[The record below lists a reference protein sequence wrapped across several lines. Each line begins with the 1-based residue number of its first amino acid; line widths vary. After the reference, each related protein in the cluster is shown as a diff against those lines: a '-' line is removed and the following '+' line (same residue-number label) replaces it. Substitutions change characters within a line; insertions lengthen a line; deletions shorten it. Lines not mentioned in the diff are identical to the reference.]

1 MMRRAGHKGF
11 TLIETLV
18 SLAIAT
24 LAITGFYQA
33 LSTGLFMERRS
44 GMQAEQM
51 LVATQII
58 DRVGVDLAIRPGLR
72 DNGVIRGM
80 DWTLVVSESGTPDM
94 RLGAVQQN
102 ELLFVYV
109 TVAPP
114 VDDGSPVTL
123 SAIRYR
129 ETPL

>member
-1 MMRRAGHKGF
+1 MTRRGKQRGF

-44 GMQAEQM
+44 GVQAEQM
-51 LVATQII
+51 LVATQIM
-58 DRVGVDLAIRPGLR
+58 DRVGVDFVVRPGVEESGIIR
-72 DNGVIRGM
+72 DLGWSLVI
-80 DWTLVVSESGTPDM
+80 SESGTSDM
-94 RLGAVQQN
+94 RVGRIQPN

-109 TVAPP
+109 TIAAQTP
-114 VDDGSPVTL
+114 DGTSLVL
-123 SAIRYR
+123 RGIRYR

>member
-1 MMRRAGHKGF
+1 MIRRARQKGF

-33 LSTGLFMERRS
+33 LSTGLFMEQRS

-51 LVATQII
+51 LVATQIM
-58 DRVGVDLAIRPGLR
+58 DQVGVDFGVVPGTQN
-72 DNGVIRGM
+72 NGVIRDM
-80 DWTLVVSESGTPDM
+80 EWSLVVSESGTGEM
-94 RLGAVQQN
+94 RLGPVQAG
-102 ELLFVYV
+102 ELLFIYV

-114 VDDGSPVTL
+114 RAEGSPLTL
-123 SAIRYR
+123 RGIRYR

>member
-1 MMRRAGHKGF
+1 MKRRARQKGF
-11 TLIETLV
+11 TLVETLV

-51 LVATQII
+51 LVATQIM
-58 DRVGVDLAIRPGLR
+58 DRVGVDLAIRPGQQ

-80 DWTLVVSESGTPDM
+80 DWTLVVSESGTSDM
-94 RLGAVQQN
+94 RLGAVQPN

-109 TVAPP
+109 TVTPP
-114 VDDGSPVTL
+114 LDDGNPLTL
-123 SAIRYR
+123 RAIRYQ

>member
-1 MMRRAGHKGF
+1 MIRRARQKGF

-33 LSTGLFMERRS
+33 LSTGLFMEQRS

-51 LVATQII
+51 LVATQIM
-58 DRVGVDLAIRPGLR
+58 DQVGVDFGVVPGTQN
-72 DNGVIRGM
+72 NGVIRDM
-80 DWTLVVSESGTPDM
+80 EWSLVVSESGTGEM
-94 RLGAVQQN
+94 RLGPVQAG
-102 ELLFVYV
+102 ELLFIYV
-109 TVAPP
+109 TVALPRAE
-114 VDDGSPVTL
+114 GSPLTL
-123 SAIRYR
+123 RGIRYR

>member
-1 MMRRAGHKGF
+1 MRRRTGQKGF

-33 LSTGLFMERRS
+33 LSTGLFMERRA

-51 LVATQII
+51 LVATQIM
-58 DRVGVDLAIRPGLR
+58 DRVGVDLAIRPGLQ

-80 DWTLVVSESGTPDM
+80 DWTLVVSETGTPDM
-94 RLGAVQQN
+94 RLGVVQPN

-114 VDDGSPVTL
+114 VDDGRPVTL
-123 SAIRYR
+123 RAIRYQ